1 MQSDAHAKLALKS
14 IILPHFFAFV
24 FYIDFSSIFSRFRKG
39 FGRDLGGPS
48 GPKIEI
54 LGAFLDMLFETL
66 ILIEFLCFFDETDSE
81 TYIDFLLF
89 SVLFLVFF
97 LTLETL
103 KIVLPSRRELNFYK
117 IVFFAVDEKR
127 RRK

>member
-1 MQSDAHAKLALKS
+1 MGALGAHFAS
-14 IILPHFFAFV
+14 FFPFR
-24 FYIDFSSIFSRFRKG
+24 FLHRFFIDFSRFREG
-39 FGRDLGGPS
+39 FGKDLGGPS

-66 ILIEFLCFFDETDSE
+66 ILIEFLCFFDKTDSE
-81 TYIDFLLF
+81 KHIDFLLF

-117 IVFFAVDEKR
+117 IAFFALDEKR
-127 RRK
+127 HRK

>member
-1 MQSDAHAKLALKS
+1 MGGSWALLAL
-14 IILPHFFAFV
+14 ILPHFFPFV
-24 FYIDFSSIFSRFRKG
+24 FYIDFSSIFSRFREG
-39 FGRDLGGPS
+39 FGKDLGGPS

-66 ILIEFLCFFDETDSE
+66 ILIEFLCFFDQTDSE
-81 TYIDFLLF
+81 KHIDFLLF

-117 IVFFAVDEKR
+117 IVFFALDEKR
-127 RRK
+127 HRK